1 MNKIVESYKRKLA
14 SEDGWVLKRGAQLR
28 IALCYPNVYSIGM
41 ANLGFQAMYE
51 LFNNIPE
58 VSCERVFLPDNKQ
71 VLQIDEGSS
80 ASERVRS
87 PRVSKGNYR
96 NQALPGGRASD
107 TEFSRTSSGYDVRHS
122 KGSSSVNELAEYQR
136 TGVPLLSLESQT
148 AVRDFDV
155 IAFSISFETDYVNM
169 VRMLQM
175 SGVPAWSKDRTE
187 HDPLI
192 VMGGAASFLNPEPI
206 ADFTDVIAVGEGEI
220 LGPKLVDAIFENGT
234 HSSEVRHAGRVRTHY
249 SKEEL
254 LLSLARQGRGFYVP
268 SLYFVSYNEDRTVN
282 SYTPTEA
289 GVPSRVGRAIS
300 AENPKEGSLRRAIRR
315 EQTEIIQQLKR
326 DEVFAPSTTIFAP
339 QAEMGD
345 RFLVEISRGCSQGCR
360 FCWAGYNYWPPR
372 VVPARDILAKAKAWR
387 TKTDKI
393 GLVSTAVC
401 DHPEISE
408 ILQGLRA
415 MDYRISVSSL
425 RLDQISD
432 ELLDALV
439 ESRDQQIAVAPE
451 TGSDRLR
458 RVINKNLTNDEIVDI
473 CGAVFDRGMLTI
485 KLYLMVGLPTETDE
499 DLEEMIKLVERI
511 KDRMLE
517 AGKRFGRAG
526 KIIPSLNGFVP
537 KPNTPFQWEALCEEK
552 ELKRRLQLVCKKL
565 ARIPNVEVR
574 AMSARIAHEQ
584 ALFSSGDRRIAPV
597 IEAMARWDG
606 DLKAALRETGV
617 DSSFHTSRTRSHE
630 EVLPWEIVDAGLGR
644 PFMEREHERAREAQS
659 TAPCPSV
666 NQCTRCGVC
675 PTTWLAEA
683 PPALVQLKAFA
694 TASSLQCTPSP

>member
-1 MNKIVESYKRKLA
+1 MKKIVESYKRKLA
-14 SEDGWVLKRGAQLR
+14 GEDGWVLKRGADLR
-28 IALCYPNVYSIGM
+28 IALCYPNVYAVGM

-51 LFNNIPE
+51 LFNRIPE
-58 VSCERVFLPDNKQ
+58 VSCERVFLPDSGGN
-71 VLQIDEGSS
+71 
-80 ASERVRS
+80 
-87 PRVSKGNYR
+87 PRVSKG
-96 NQALPGGRASD
+96 ALPNGRATAPLD
-107 TEFSRTSSGYDVRHS
+107 EMREYERTRS
-122 KGSSSVNELAEYQR
+122 
-136 TGVPLLSLESQT
+136 PLLSLESQT
-148 AVRDFDV
+148 PVRDFDV
-155 IAFSISFETDYVNM
+155 IAFSISFETDYLNM
-169 VRMLQM
+169 ARMMQM
-175 SGVPAWSKDRTE
+175 SGVPVWAKDRTL

-206 ADFTDVIAVGEGEI
+206 AEFTDVIGVGEGEI
-220 LGPKLVDAIFENGT
+220 LGPKLVDTIFEN
-234 HSSEVRHAGRVRTHY
+234 E
-249 SKEEL
+249 SKEEIL
-254 LLSLARQGRGFYVP
+254 LALARQGRGFYVP
-268 SLYFVSYNEDRTVN
+268 SLYNVSYNDDATVAA
-282 SYTPTEA
+282 YAPITTD
-289 GVPSRVGRAIS
+289 VPARVGRAVA

-315 EQTEIIQQLKR
+315 GQTEIADQLRR
-326 DEVFAPSTTIFAP
+326 DEVFAPSTSIWAP

-345 RFLVEISRGCSQGCR
+345 RFLIEISRGCSQGCR

-372 VVPARDILAKAKAWR
+372 VVPARDILAKAQAWR
-387 TKTDKI
+387 AKTNKI

-425 RLDQISD
+425 RLDQISE

-473 CGAVFDRGMLTI
+473 CGAVFDRGMLTV
-485 KLYLMVGLPTETDE
+485 KLYLMVGLPTETNE
-499 DLEEMIKLVERI
+499 DLEEMITLVERI

-537 KPNTPFQWEALCEEK
+537 KPNTPFQWEPICEEK
-552 ELKRRLQLVCKKL
+552 ELKRRLKFVSKKL

-584 ALFSSGDRRIAPV
+584 ALFSSGDRRIARV
-597 IEAMARWDG
+597 IEATARLNG
-606 DLKAALRETGV
+606 DLNAAIRETGIETY
-617 DSSFHTSRTRSHE
+617 FHTSRRRGYDE
-630 EVLPWEIVDAGLGR
+630 ILPWDIVDSGISR
-644 PFMEREHERAREAQS
+644 DFMQREDERAHEARS

-675 PTTWLAEA
+675 PTTWLGEA
-683 PPALVQLKAFA
+683 PAALVQLKAFA
-694 TASSLQCTPSP
+694 TSPAATLA